1 MLSTVKFTFSY
12 SDGGT
17 TDDLT
22 YTLAAFTSAATLDTQ
37 MSNLPLGTTISSA
50 TGNTWLSFETLAY
63 STADDLTAGVQGI
76 SWRSVMITDYRSNT
90 TIVVTGW
97 QDGVNHGTA
106 DTNEYNHFY
115 MITVINQKLI
125 DLDSHKVRV
134 YLISSFE
141 QRRVC

>member
-22 YTLAAFTSAATLDTQ
+22 YTLAAFSSAATLATE

-63 STADDLTAGVQGI
+63 STAGDVTAGTQGI
-76 SWRSVMITDYRSNT
+76 SWQSAMITDYRSNT

-97 QDGVNHGTA
+97 QDGVDAAAAN
-106 DTNEYNHFY
+106 TNEYNHFY
-115 MITVINQKLI
+115 MITVINQKLT
-125 DLDSHKVRV
+125 DLDSH
-134 YLISSFE
+134 
-141 QRRVC
+141 